1 MARTST
7 SYESEHHIVGLRMRV
22 TGVGELDLSFTDLN
36 DIQTEVLVPLT
47 MQATTRIEPLRLAN
61 FQSQRTRLVGST
73 NVINER
79 FVIRRIILFA
89 KPVAM
94 EYPA

>member
-1 MARTST
+1 
-7 SYESEHHIVGLRMRV
+7 MRV